1 MRLGLNTLFLI
12 PGEVGGSETYFTETL
27 RALLSGRPGVTP
39 VFFTN
44 AENDEF
50 MRVTFGDTS
59 GAEFHRL
66 NVRAIR
72 RVARILW
79 EQLALPARVRMAG
92 VDVLWS
98 PGYTAPLA
106 AAAPQAVS
114 LLDMQYRRFPE
125 DLAPLARWTTGVLVQ
140 AAARRA
146 SCILTLSEFSRAE
159 LLRFTPARA
168 GRVVVTPLGVDAAFA
183 TPIPADVRAR
193 RLAGLLPG
201 DAPYLLCVANSYPHK
216 NLPLL
221 VDAFARLARALPHR
235 LVLVGRPRRGE
246 PALAQELAASGL
258 GPRIVRMA
266 GVTRAAL
273 AALYQG
279 ADVFVFPSLYEG
291 FGLPVLEA
299 MAAGAPVVATREGAL
314 PEVGGEAVTY
324 VSGRDPEA
332 LAAAIRAVVAWPP
345 EIRARQV
352 AAGRARALTFTWAA
366 TAERT
371 FAALHRAQGERIKKG
386 E

>member
-27 RALLSGRPGVTP
+27 RALLFAHPAVTP

-44 AENDEF
+44 IENDAF
-50 MRVTFGDTS
+50 MRASFGAAS
-59 GAEFHRL
+59 GAEFHLL
-66 NVRAIR
+66 NVRAVQR
-72 RVARILW
+72 AARILY
-79 EQLALPARVRMAG
+79 EQLRLPARVRRAG

-106 AAAPQAVS
+106 VTAPQVVS

-125 DLAPLARWTTGVLVQ
+125 DLSQLARWTTGALVQ

-146 SCILTLSEFSRAE
+146 DCILTISEFSRTE

-168 GRVVVTPLGVDAAFA
+168 GRIVVTPLGVDPVFA
-183 TPIPADVRAR
+183 TPIPADVRAQ
-193 RLAGLLPG
+193 RLAGLVTG
-201 DAPYLLCVANSYPHK
+201 ATPYLLCVANSYPHK

-221 VDAFARLARALPHR
+221 VEAFASAARTIPHQ

-246 PALAQELAASGL
+246 PALEQALAASGL
-258 GPRIVRMA
+258 APRIVRLA
-266 GVTRAAL
+266 GMSRAGL

-279 ADVFVFPSLYEG
+279 AEAFVFPSLYEG

-299 MAAGAPVVATREGAL
+299 MAAGAPVITTREGAL
-314 PEVGGEAVTY
+314 PEVGGEAVTCI
-324 VSGRDPEA
+324 SGRDPAA
-332 LAAAIRAVVAWPP
+332 LSGAICSVVAWSP
-345 EIRARQV
+345 EFRARHV
-352 AAGRARALTFTWAA
+352 AVARARALTFTWAA
-366 TAERT
+366 TAGRT
-371 FAALHRAQGERIKKG
+371 FAALHSTAYDGAIN
-386 E
+386 

>member
-27 RALLSGRPGVTP
+27 RALLSAHPGVAP

-50 MRVTFGDTS
+50 MRATFGDAS

-66 NVRAIR
+66 NVRAMR

-79 EQLALPARVRMAG
+79 EQLALPARARRAR
-92 VDVLWS
+92 VDALWS
-98 PGYTAPLA
+98 PGYTTPLA
-106 AAAPQAVS
+106 AAAPQVVS

-125 DLAPLARWTTGVLVQ
+125 DLAPLARWTTGALVQ

-146 SCILTLSEFSRAE
+146 ACILTLSGFSRAE
-159 LLRFTPARA
+159 VLRFTPARA
-168 GRVVVTPLGVDAAFA
+168 GRVVVTPLGVHAAFA
-183 TPIPADVRAR
+183 TPLPEDARAKH
-193 RLAGLLPG
+193 LAGLCPC
-201 DAPYLLCVANSYPHK
+201 AEPYLLCVANSYPHK

-221 VDAFARLARALPHR
+221 VDAFARVARDLPHR

-246 PALAQELAASGL
+246 PALAHALAASGL
-258 GPRIVRMA
+258 GSRIIRLA

-273 AALYQG
+273 AALYQA

-299 MAAGAPVVATREGAL
+299 MAAGVPVIATREGAL

-324 VSGRDPEA
+324 VSGRHSEA
-332 LAAAIRAVVAWPP
+332 LAAAIRAVAAWPP
-345 EIRARQV
+345 EIRARHTD
-352 AAGRARALTFTWAA
+352 AGRARALTFTWAT

-371 FAALHRAQGERIKKG
+371 FAALRGAVDCSAAED
-386 E
+386 